1 MNLRID
7 VLVQLDTDTE
17 MNYFDLVDEIGMDSL
32 NEELEKVVKDKINE
46 LHTEIVDD

>member
-17 MNYFDLVDEIGMDSL
+17 MNYFDLVDEIGMD
-32 NEELEKVVKDKINE
+32 KVVKDKINE
-46 LHTEIVDD
+46 LHAEIVDD